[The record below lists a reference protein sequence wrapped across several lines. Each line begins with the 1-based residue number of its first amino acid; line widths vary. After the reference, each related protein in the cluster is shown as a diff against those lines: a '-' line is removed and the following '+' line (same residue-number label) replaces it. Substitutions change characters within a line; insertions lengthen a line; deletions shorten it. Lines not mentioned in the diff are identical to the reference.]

1 MQSRLSSK
9 GQIVLPAPMRRLLGL
24 KPKSKVL
31 IEERDGGIFIR
42 PVPRKQGI
50 APIAY
55 LPEGA
60 IKLSERDYAL
70 DMAAGEDDMPA
81 REL

>member
-1 MQSRLSSK
+1 MQSTLSSK

-24 KPKSKVL
+24 KAKSKVI

-42 PVPRKQGI
+42 PVSRKQEI
-50 APIAY
+50 VPIDY

-70 DMAAGEDDMPA
+70 DAAAGEDDIPA
-81 REL
+81 P

>member
-1 MQSRLSSK
+1 MQTALSSK

-24 KPKSKVL
+24 KAKSKVL

-42 PVPRKQGI
+42 PVARKLRI
-50 APIAY
+50 APIDY

-60 IKLSERDYAL
+60 IKLSEGDYAL
-70 DMAAGEDDMPA
+70 DRAAGEDDIPA
-81 REL
+81 P